1 MSDQDP
7 RAPRPDKRPNGND
20 PQFNWRGLVLIAI
33 TFALIGGAFLFRS
46 GSFMQTETIP
56 WFRFE
61 QLLQDKRILAT
72 TEQPLKIVVEQGSNT
87 QYITGFYKVD
97 PAVEKPVVTS
107 PLAGRTPPDKLPFR
121 VDIFAQLDGGD
132 VLNLLKEANLPFT
145 YQPESNFWATTM
157 ISFLPIALFLLILY
171 FFFRS
176 QIKMAGKG
184 ALNFGKSKARML
196 SRDKNKITFKDVAGV
211 EEAKEEVQE
220 LVEFLKDPKK
230 FQKLGGRIPK
240 GVLMV
245 GPPGTG
251 KTLLAR
257 AIAGEADVPFF
268 SISGSDFV
276 EMFVG
281 VGASRV
287 RDMFEQARKSAP
299 CLIFIDEIDAV
310 GRHRGHGLGGGHDE
324 REQTLNQLLVEMDG
338 FDAQDGVIIIAATNR
353 PDVLD
358 PALLRPGRFD
368 RQVTVNLP
376 DVKGREQILRVHAK
390 KVKMAEDVDLAVIAR
405 GTPGFSGAELANV
418 INEAALSAARRGM
431 KAVTTREL
439 DEARDK
445 VRWGRERRSLAMSEK
460 EKIATAW
467 HEAGHALLNVVLE
480 HTHPLHKVTIIPRG
494 PALGA
499 TMYLPEGDKYSTQ
512 RKEALDLLVVT
523 MGGRIAEEMFTNDVS
538 NGASGDIMQATQL
551 SRRMVC
557 EWGMSSLG
565 MIRFSEENDHVF
577 LARDMSRSREYS
589 EATAQQIDAEVKKL
603 IDGAYERAR
612 EILEANRDKVEL
624 IAKALL
630 EYETLEGS
638 QVKDLIELG
647 YMRNPPVNTPKP
659 PPLPPTPMGDSTPE
673 PTIPPR
679 PDLPQGGLPA
689 PSPA

>member
-1 MSDQDP
+1 ML
-7 RAPRPDKRPNGND
+7 
-20 PQFNWRGLVLIAI
+20 FAI
-33 TFALIGGAFLFRS
+33 TIALIGGAFLFRG
-46 GSFMQTETIP
+46 GSLLQAETITYP
-56 WFRFE
+56 FFQ
-61 QLLQDKRILAT
+61 QLVSENRIVAT
-72 TEQPLKIVVEQGSNT
+72 TEHPLKYVIEQGSQT
-87 QYITGFYKVD
+87 QYLTGVYKKTT
-97 PAVEKPVVTS
+97 PATAPKPGATAE
-107 PLAGRTPPDKLPFR
+107 LDTTPVPFR
-121 VDIFAQLDGGD
+121 VDVFAQMSGQDLKDLLD
-132 VLNLLKEANLPFT
+132 KAKLPYT
-145 YQPESNFWATTM
+145 YVYESNLVATT
-157 ISFLPIALFLLILY
+157 IVGFLPIALFLLVLY

-176 QIKMAGKG
+176 QIRMAGKG
-184 ALNFGKSKARML
+184 ALNFGKSKARMMA
-196 SRDKNKITFKDVAGV
+196 RDKNKITFKDVAGV
-211 EEAKEEVQE
+211 EEAKDEVQE

-287 RDMFEQARKSAP
+287 RDMFEQGKKSAP

-338 FDAQDGVIIIAATNR
+338 FDTQDGVIIIAATNR

-376 DVKGREQILRVHAK
+376 DVKGREEILRVHAK
-390 KVKMAEDVDLAVIAR
+390 KVKMAEDVDLSVIAR

-418 INEAALSAARRGM
+418 INEAALSAARRGL
-431 KAVTTREL
+431 KAITTHEL
-439 DEARDK
+439 EDARDK

-460 EKIATAW
+460 EKTATAW
-467 HEAGHALLNVVLE
+467 HEAGHALLNVVLPD
-480 HTHPLHKVTIIPRG
+480 TSPLHKVTIIPRG

-512 RKEALDLLVVT
+512 RKEALALLAVT

-538 NGASGDIMQATQL
+538 NGASGDIMQATKL
-551 SRRMVC
+551 ARRMVC
-557 EWGMSSLG
+557 EWGMSNLG
-565 MIRFSEENDHVF
+565 MIRFSEESDLVF
-577 LARDMSRSREYS
+577 LGRDMSRSREYS
-589 EATAQQIDAEVKKL
+589 EATAQQIDSEVKKL
-603 IDGAYERAR
+603 IDDAYAHAHEV
-612 EILEANRDKVEL
+612 LDANRDKVEL

-630 EYETLEGS
+630 EFETLEGS

-647 YMRNPPVNTPKP
+647 HMRNPPMNAPKP
-659 PPLPPTPMGDSTPE
+659 PPLPPTPLGDTTPE
-673 PTIPPR
+673 PIKPPK
-679 PDLPQGGLPA
+679 PDLPPGGLPA
-689 PSPA
+689 PTPA